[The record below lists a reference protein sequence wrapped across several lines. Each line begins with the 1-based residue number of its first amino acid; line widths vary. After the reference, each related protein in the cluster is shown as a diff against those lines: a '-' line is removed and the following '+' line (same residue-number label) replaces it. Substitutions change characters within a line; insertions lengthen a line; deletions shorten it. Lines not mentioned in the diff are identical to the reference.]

1 MADLSEFEGLAQTFD
16 DGVEIGPL
24 IHPVTGKPTDM
35 FVTVASYQSERVKA
49 LQRKIGNKA
58 LRDEKRNPRKAVA
71 TTEEI
76 EAKSYDIAAT
86 AVLAWRGFQRKG
98 VDIPCT
104 IENVR
109 ALLANP
115 DFWWVVEA
123 IDKAADDLT
132 LFTQASKKKL

>member
-16 DGVEIGPL
+16 DGVEINIL
-24 IHPVTGKPTDM
+24 HPITGKPTDM

-49 LQRKIGNKA
+49 LQRKIGTKA
-58 LRDEKRNPRKAVA
+58 LRDEKRNPKKAITA
-71 TTEEI
+71 EEI

-98 VDIPCT
+98 ADIPCT

-115 DFWWVVEA
+115 DFWWVVEQ

-132 LFTQASKKKL
+132 LFIQASKKTS